1 MPACRL
7 RSLRMHHWCLLP
19 VLLLIVLTRPVQAQ
33 TLNQLRSE
41 VRVKDPEPPS
51 RPSNYDHHDDHHDHH
66 HGDDDYDDGYSLEDI
81 GLLGLLGGA
90 VVTAPF
96 WLPMSL
102 ADDNLGRPGYF
113 PAHPYQYDVGYMLIH
128 PNEYSGISGPRL
140 PFTYAVRARSDYG
153 TNFSG
158 LDWVGGHVLAEF
170 STRFGAE
177 SDFRFYQ
184 QDILSSNSNQ
194 PQRDT
199 AWLGDA
205 NVFFRFAQNDY
216 VQMRSGVGINWLSD
230 QQHTDVGFNFTY
242 AGDFYLTKPW
252 VISAEFDWGLLGDET
267 LLHTRLTT
275 GLTYRGLE
283 AFVGHDFI
291 DIGKFQ
297 SNSLI
302 AGLRVWF

>member
-7 RSLRMHHWCLLP
+7 RLSRTHSWCVLPILLA
-19 VLLLIVLTRPVQAQ
+19 VLLTQLAQAQ
-33 TLNQLRSE
+33 TLSQLRSE

-51 RPSNYDHHDDHHDHH
+51 QPANYDHRDDCHDD
-66 HGDDDYDDGYSLEDI
+66 DDDSDSYSLEDI
-81 GLLGLLGGA
+81 GVLGMLTGA
-90 VVTAPF
+90 VVTSPF

-102 ADDNLGRPGYF
+102 ADDNLGRLGYF

-158 LDWVGGHVLAEF
+158 LDWIGGNVLAEF
-170 STRFGAE
+170 STRFGIE

-184 QDILSSNSNQ
+184 QDVLALSTNQ

-205 NVFFRFAQNDY
+205 NVFYRFAQNDY
-216 VQMRSGVGINWLSD
+216 VQMRSGVGVNWLSD

-242 AGDFYLTKPW
+242 AGDFYLAKPW
-252 VISAEFDWGLLGDET
+252 ILSAEFDWGLLGDET
-267 LLHTRLTT
+267 LLHTRITT
-275 GLTYRGLE
+275 GLTYKGLE

-302 AGLRVWF
+302 AGVRLWF